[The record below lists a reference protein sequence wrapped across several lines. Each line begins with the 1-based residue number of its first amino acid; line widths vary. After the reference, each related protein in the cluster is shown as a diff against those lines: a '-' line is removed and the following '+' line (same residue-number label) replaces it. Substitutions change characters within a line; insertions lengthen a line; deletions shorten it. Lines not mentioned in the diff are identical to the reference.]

1 MLFERRLREGIHDG
15 TVTLAFRRWRRSQ
28 VVAGHHYRTGMDL
41 VEVEAVDRISVRD
54 IDAAQARAAGYAT
67 VADVL
72 DDMRGAPRVPLYRIR
87 FRRLDQQDPRDRL
100 AAEDSLTE
108 ADVAAI
114 AARLAR
120 MDRLSRR
127 RPWTAAVLELIAAR
141 PATSSVLLA
150 SELGW
155 ERQDLKQHIR
165 RLKEQGLT
173 ISLDVG
179 YRLSPRG
186 QAYIRAAGASRP
198 SGQDG

>member
-15 TVTLAFRRWRRSQ
+15 TVTLAFRRWHRSQ
-28 VVAGHHYRTGMDL
+28 VVAGHQYRTGLDM
-41 VEVEAVDRISVRD
+41 VEVRAVDAITTAD
-54 IDAAQARAAGYAT
+54 IDARQARAAGYAT

-72 DDMRGAPRVPLYRIR
+72 RELRGAPDVPLYRIR
-87 FRRLDQQDPRDRL
+87 FRRLDQPDPRDQL
-100 AAEDSLTE
+100 AAAAALTE

-114 AARLAR
+114 AAKLAR
-120 MDRLSRR
+120 MDRLSHRG
-127 RPWTAAVLELIAAR
+127 PWTAAVLQLIAAR

-165 RLKEQGLT
+165 RLKAQGLT
-173 ISLDVG
+173 ISLDIG

-186 QAYIRAAGASRP
+186 AAYLRAAGAS
-198 SGQDG
+198 